1 MSTFITV
8 KLRKCRLPSGGPVF
22 PSLAVSDVDIPP
34 GPIGRHIVVS
44 IACDSSIS
52 RVYVKAIASSC
63 VRDHRAVFTISE
75 VVDPGGWSIRSSYD
89 VLHVVFREFSV
100 LQINHRKDRPPHGS
114 INSYRIRC
122 EIFSVNLSESPAF
135 LYVFIR
141 NKLWFLLE
149 TRISTK
155 FLLKD

>member
-1 MSTFITV
+1 MPCG
-8 KLRKCRLPSGGPVF
+8 RPAF
-22 PSLAVSDVDIPP
+22 PSLTVSNVDIPP
-34 GPIGRHIVVS
+34 GPIGRDIVVS
-44 IACDSSIS
+44 IPCDSPIS
-52 RVYVKAIASSC
+52 RVYMKAEASSC

-122 EIFSVNLSESPAF
+122 EIFSVNPSESPAF

-141 NKLWFLLE
+141 NILWFLLE
-149 TRISTK
+149 THISTK
-155 FLLKD
+155 FLPKD